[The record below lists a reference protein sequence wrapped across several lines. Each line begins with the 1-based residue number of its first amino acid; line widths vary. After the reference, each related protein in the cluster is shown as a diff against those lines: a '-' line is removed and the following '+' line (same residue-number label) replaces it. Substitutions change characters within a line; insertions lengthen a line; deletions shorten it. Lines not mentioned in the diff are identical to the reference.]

1 MDAAARPVLR
11 PEVSLRPERFGALA
25 YNFGN
30 RRLSFLKDP
39 DLVAVV
45 RSFDGSRT
53 VDDALVGAGVDAR
66 RRPAFLAALDTL
78 ERSGM
83 IEAMGSGA
91 VDGGDRGEGR
101 GAGA

>member
-1 MDAAARPVLR
+1 VLR

-45 RSFDGSRT
+45 RSLDGSRT
-53 VDDALVGAGVDAR
+53 VADALGDAGVDDR

-83 IEAMGSGA
+83 IEVGGTAVGA
-91 VDGGDRGEGR
+91 AGGGKAGPS
-101 GAGA
+101 AGA

>member
-1 MDAAARPVLR
+1 MDPSARPVLR

-45 RSFDGSRT
+45 RAFDGSAT
-53 VDDALVGAGVDAR
+53 VADVLESVGVAER
-66 RRPAFLAALDTL
+66 RRPAFMAALDTL

-83 IEAMGSGA
+83 IEVAGVGA
-91 VDGGDRGEGR
+91 
-101 GAGA
+101 